1 MPCHAFFTL
10 SCVRANVLN
19 EVTKKEQ
26 LFCQTDVTATPTS
39 REIPSE
45 LA

>member
-1 MPCHAFFTL
+1 MPDAFFTL
-10 SCVRANVLN
+10 SSVRANVLN
-19 EVTKKEQ
+19 EVTKNEQ
-26 LFCQTDVTATPTS
+26 HFRQVNVTATPTS